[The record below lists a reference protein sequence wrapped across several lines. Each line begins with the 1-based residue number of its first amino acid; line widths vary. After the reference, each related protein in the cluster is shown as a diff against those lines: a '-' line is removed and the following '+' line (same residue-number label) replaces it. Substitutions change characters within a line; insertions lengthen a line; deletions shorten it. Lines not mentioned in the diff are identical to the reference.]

1 MFIERSTAR
10 IRMARALFVL
20 LGVLPCAGLV
30 GWAAVRHSAGYRD
43 TLESRF
49 ERVIGLP
56 LGIGGVEHLRPDG
69 LRLRD
74 CRLSS
79 SAGDVVLSVP
89 AVEVESS
96 PRELRLTLERL
107 DCTPELARTLAD
119 LAGEWLRQA
128 VRFPVDCVID
138 VEDFSWRP
146 RPQAQARSGAG
157 SLRIECV
164 AANGSRAVRVS
175 LARSGG
181 GHPDEVRVVAGGAQ
195 AAMAAT
201 APMEVYASVAEPV
214 PVAVLEAFL
223 GLDAETLPWGEAAAV
238 SGDISAVIDGGA
250 SSGSAHAR
258 GEQIDLAAVSRH
270 LPHRL
275 SGEAALVIERLDWD
289 RGRVVACDC
298 RWSVSRGRI
307 GQRLLDACV
316 SVLGC
321 RPGPAFRSLARDEVR
336 SFDDVAGRLRI
347 ESGLVDL
354 RAEPG
359 RDGCLAK
366 IQGLSMLDEPQAA
379 VPLDRVAWLLA
390 PPGSAAV
397 PAARITAWL
406 IECFAIDSPGQPVAR
421 PALPAAS
428 AGTDAG
434 GGSKSPP
441 EQAGRPLRR
450 KEF

>member
-1 MFIERSTAR
+1 
-10 IRMARALFVL
+10 MARALFVL

-43 TLESRF
+43 AIERRF

-56 LGIGGVEHLRPDG
+56 LDIGSVEHLRPDG

-79 SAGDVVLSVP
+79 SAGGVLLSVP
-89 AVEVESS
+89 EIEVESS

-119 LAGEWLRQA
+119 LAREWLRQA

-146 RPQAQARSGAG
+146 RAQAPAHGGAG
-157 SLRIECV
+157 RLRIECV

-175 LARSGG
+175 RGGIGG
-181 GHPDEVRVVAGGAQ
+181 GTPDEVRVVAGGAEATG
-195 AAMAAT
+195 AAG
-201 APMEVYASVAEPV
+201 MEVHAGVAEPV
-214 PVAVLEAFL
+214 PIAVLEAL
-223 GLDAETLPWGEAAAV
+223 AGLDSETLPWGEAAAV
-238 SGDISAVIDGGA
+238 SGDISAVIDGGV
-250 SSGSAHAR
+250 SSGSAHIR

-275 SGEAALVIERLDWD
+275 SGEAVLAIERLAWD
-289 RGRVVACDC
+289 RGRVVACEC
-298 RWSVSRGRI
+298 RWAVSRGRV

-336 SFDDVAGRLRI
+336 SFDDLSGRLRI
-347 ESGLVDL
+347 ENGTIDL
-354 RAEPG
+354 RAEAG

-366 IQGLSMLDEPQAA
+366 VQGLSMLDEPQAA
-379 VPLDRVAWLLA
+379 VPLDRMAWLLA

-406 IECFAIDSPGQPVAR
+406 IDCFAIDSPGQAVILA
-421 PALPAAS
+421 
-428 AGTDAG
+428 AGTAAEPG
-434 GGSKSPP
+434 GASSHAMRSSGTAACGS
-441 EQAGRPLRR
+441 
-450 KEF
+450 